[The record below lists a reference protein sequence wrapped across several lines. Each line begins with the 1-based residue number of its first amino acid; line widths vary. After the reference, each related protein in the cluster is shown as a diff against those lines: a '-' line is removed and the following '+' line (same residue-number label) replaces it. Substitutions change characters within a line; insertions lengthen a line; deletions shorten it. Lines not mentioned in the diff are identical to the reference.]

1 MPRHIGTLQPSAS
14 LVLEG
19 LALSYDLCEHCTLM
33 IHLTY
38 ISAGKHI
45 HKIKTNKN
53 KKNKIPFFEKVFFLL
68 PFQSSYFGQIP
79 LLYCFNK
86 RVANVVNLDNVLKYR
101 MGFGARD
108 TWVESPAL

>member
-53 KKNKIPFFEKVFFLL
+53 KKNKIPFFEKVFPSSFSKLIFWTDSFIVLL
-68 PFQSSYFGQIP
+68 
-79 LLYCFNK
+79 
-86 RVANVVNLDNVLKYR
+86 
-101 MGFGARD
+101 
-108 TWVESPAL
+108 

>member
-1 MPRHIGTLQPSAS
+1 MPLHIGTLQPSAS

-45 HKIKTNKN
+45 HKIKMNKN
-53 KKNKIPFFEKVFFLL
+53 KKIKFHSLKKYFLL

-86 RVANVVNLDNVLKYR
+86 CVANVVNLDNVLKYR

-108 TWVESPAL
+108 TWVGSPAL